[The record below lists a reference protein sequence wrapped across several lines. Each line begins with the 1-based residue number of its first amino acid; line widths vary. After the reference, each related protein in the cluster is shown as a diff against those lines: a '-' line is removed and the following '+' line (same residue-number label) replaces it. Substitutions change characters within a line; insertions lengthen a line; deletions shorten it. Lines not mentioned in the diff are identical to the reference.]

1 VSKIRASNRVGPIT
15 NIVAPTVIKMAD
27 VGLSLDP
34 PLCNPR
40 IVVFAPA
47 DVEFFSAVG
56 SPSAV
61 P

>member
-34 PLCNPR
+34 LCTPR
-40 IVVFAPA
+40 NVFFASA
-47 DVEFFSAVG
+47 VVEFFSTNV

>member
-1 VSKIRASNRVGPIT
+1 VSQIRASNRVGPIT

-34 PLCNPR
+34 FCNPR
-40 IVVFAPA
+40 IVFFVSA
-47 DVEFFSAVG
+47 DVEFLSAIV

>member
-34 PLCNPR
+34 LCNPR
-40 IVVFAPA
+40 IVFFVPT
-47 DVEFFSAVG
+47 DVAFFSAIV
-56 SPSAV
+56 SPSAI

>member
-34 PLCNPR
+34 FGTPR
-40 IVVFAPA
+40 ILFFISVV
-47 DVEFFSAVG
+47 VEFFSTVV

>member
-1 VSKIRASNRVGPIT
+1 
-15 NIVAPTVIKMAD
+15 MAD

-34 PLCNPR
+34 LCSPR
-40 IVVFAPA
+40 IVFFVPAVVELFATN
-47 DVEFFSAVG
+47 V

>member
-34 PLCNPR
+34 FCNPR
-40 IVVFAPA
+40 ILFFISVV
-47 DVEFFSAVG
+47 VEFFSTVV